1 MPSVNTSAAGIRII
15 QVRTTYIRI
24 QLGTTVCR
32 ARARGRDNRVTARR
46 VLILSHANREFIGLV
61 GSGHIEVAAL
71 GIVDVLAVVRGGNLI
86 IAGFEAKLVAPDEAI
101 SRQTLDY
108 DNSDKP

>member
-1 MPSVNTSAAGIRII
+1 MV
-15 QVRTTYIRI
+15 
-24 QLGTTVCR
+24 
-32 ARARGRDNRVTARR
+32 
-46 VLILSHANREFIGLV
+46 LSHANRKFIGLV

-108 DNSDKP
+108 DNSDEPRGTYFDQFLTWVMVVLFLAEGKLFEKRRPPKGFPA